1 MAASVLCRVQRLR
14 KDLFLSVSR
23 CSVLLKN
30 TYLVKSNETDE
41 CSLEFLEGDN
51 EGIAVISM
59 NRPKAK
65 NSLGKVFLSQFQG
78 CINNVKFEKNIRVL
92 IIRSMVPGVFCAG
105 ADLKERAKMTNEEV
119 GPFVAGLRQ
128 SVTDLANIPMP
139 TIAAIDG
146 YALGGGLEMSLA
158 CDMRTASSNAKMG
171 LVETK
176 RGIIPG
182 GGGTQRLT
190 RVVGPALAKELIF
203 TARMFDGHEAAK
215 LGVVNHSV
223 DQNDAGDAAYQ
234 RAVEL
239 ALEITPNGPVA
250 LRMAKMAI
258 SKGSDVDLT
267 SGMGFEECGYAQVIP
282 TKDRIEGMK
291 SFIEKRAPVYKG
303 E

>member
-1 MAASVLCRVQRLR
+1 M
-14 KDLFLSVSR
+14 
-23 CSVLLKN
+23 KN
-30 TYLVKSNETDE
+30 TYLVKSNENDE
-41 CSLEFLEGDN
+41 CRLEFLDGDN
-51 EGIAVISM
+51 EGIALISM

-65 NSLGKVFLSQFQG
+65 NALGRVFLQQFKD

-92 IIRSMVPGVFCAG
+92 VIRSLVPGVFCSG

-128 SVTDLANIPMP
+128 SVSDLDTIPMP

-158 CDMRTASSNAKMG
+158 CDMRVASSNAKIG

-190 RVVGPALAKELIF
+190 RVVGVALAKELVF
-203 TARMFDGHEAAK
+203 TSRILDGNEAARM
-215 LGVVNHSV
+215 GVVNHSV
-223 DQNDAGDAAYQ
+223 EQNDAGDAAYH
-234 RAVEL
+234 RAIEL
-239 ALEITPNGPVA
+239 AKEITPNGPIA
-250 LRMAKMAI
+250 LRVAKMAI
-258 SKGSDVDLT
+258 SKGSEVDLN
-267 SGMGFEECGYAQVIP
+267 SGLAFEECGYAQVIP

-291 SFIEKRAPVYKG
+291 AFAEKREPKFRG

>member
-1 MAASVLCRVQRLR
+1 MATSVLCRVQSLR

-30 TYLVKSNETDE
+30 NYLVKSNETDE

-128 SVTDLANIPMP
+128 SVTDLSNIPMP

-190 RVVGPALAKELIF
+190 RVVGPALAKELIY

-291 SFIEKRAPVYKG
+291 SFIEKRTPVYKG